1 MNKTIELSPDETPK
15 SLFKRWKGLK
25 KEERKSLVWEI
36 KRKIKEGVFEEQIL
50 DDFKSLVEEYKKI
63 LEEVKAMTTP
73 EVTEAQ
79 CQNRKDSDALNE
91 YLLKKCNEF
100 VKYDFIDEEVKSLFN
115 KPKEENPEKQQGTI
129 DVSLLEDVTEIKQ
142 FSRSFWIRLSRIL
155 GGQGLGVKHWKQKYS
170 YLLAL
175 ETLKRNEKTFEYF
188 LSGHISDIRHL
199 ENIILKVIKDNCKIT
214 LIQMQL
220 DLKRRKEEEK
230 RLQKEREI
238 EKNQDEVNAKFK
250 RRLENLPP
258 EEDCW
263 FEDELM

>member
-115 KPKEENPEKQQGTI
+115 KPKEENPEEQQGTI

-170 YLLAL
+170 YLL
-175 ETLKRNEKTFEYF
+175 NQHF
-188 LSGHISDIRHL
+188 LY
-199 ENIILKVIKDNCKIT
+199 KYP
-214 LIQMQL
+214 
-220 DLKRRKEEEK
+220 
-230 RLQKEREI
+230 QKEYLHFFHYPI
-238 EKNQDEVNAKFK
+238 
-250 RRLENLPP
+250 
-258 EEDCW
+258 
-263 FEDELM
+263 